1 MLKKTELEILKTY
14 QKNNPSIYYKTNK
27 KNISLLNKKIE
38 DFFFFKL
45 KFPIDNFNNKKLLEF
60 GCGSGQ
66 RSLIYNL
73 WSKKSVHVDFD
84 EKSISNAKNLFKRLS
99 NKKNYKFHNCSIN
112 EFSSKEKFDIVLSEG
127 VFHHH
132 KNPYSQFKKCQK
144 FLKKGGYFILGIAN
158 DAGCFQ
164 RMLARQCVF
173 TFSKDQDEI
182 FKNSKILFSNFLKRS
197 HKFSGRKI
205 DDIIADI
212 FVVPTWKPISIKNIE
227 TWYKK
232 NGIKLLNSYPN
243 YNMES
248 YFADSHNLLSPN
260 LNFKFSA
267 LSELIWM
274 VHKEKDSDFL
284 KFNLKKFKKF
294 YFHFENHLK
303 NINGITLKKEI
314 KFDKFLRDTKD
325 VGKSLHM
332 LNFDLMEFFDI
343 KKFFIE
349 LNNFLEILK
358 EKDIYKV
365 KKFIDKSKIL
375 FKGTY
380 GIGINYYIGKK
391 T

>member
-112 EFSSKEKFDIVLSEG
+112 EFSNKEKFDIVLSEG

-132 KNPYSQFKKCQK
+132 NNPYSQFKKCQK

-158 DAGCFQ
+158 NAGCFQ

-173 TFSKDQDEI
+173 TFSKDQNEI
-182 FKNSKILFSNFLKRS
+182 FENSKILFSNFLKRS

-232 NGIKLLNSYPN
+232 
-243 YNMES
+243 
-248 YFADSHNLLSPN
+248 
-260 LNFKFSA
+260 
-267 LSELIWM
+267 M
-274 VHKEKDSDFL
+274 V
-284 KFNLKKFKKF
+284 
-294 YFHFENHLK
+294 
-303 NINGITLKKEI
+303 
-314 KFDKFLRDTKD
+314 
-325 VGKSLHM
+325 
-332 LNFDLMEFFDI
+332 
-343 KKFFIE
+343 
-349 LNNFLEILK
+349 
-358 EKDIYKV
+358 
-365 KKFIDKSKIL
+365 
-375 FKGTY
+375 
-380 GIGINYYIGKK
+380 
-391 T
+391 